1 MAVPAASPRLTAD
14 PRGHFFG
21 PMAHAYACGAQMAV
35 TNEAPWN
42 IVFAS
47 CSCCG
52 VEEKREMLRESW
64 GVHDPAEWRA
74 TLEGL
79 LDERSSDQGATLVM
93 DIRWQ
98 TAQWYRRPI
107 DPATWQAAVGDWCRR
122 NGQADIHAPL
132 IETVERI
139 LRYEARLTADGV
151 LPYGAVIRDMIAY
164 DFGRAVNFA
173 RWGVHAEY
181 TDPAT
186 AESFIL
192 HAGVQ
197 SRRFY
202 SSWAHL
208 SAGYILGRCLRF
220 DEDEFGPYYTGPVAA
235 HHALMQD
242 PQSPWL
248 NLPFQM

>member
-1 MAVPAASPRLTAD
+1 
-14 PRGHFFG
+14 
-21 PMAHAYACGAQMAV
+21 
-35 TNEAPWN
+35 
-42 IVFAS
+42 
-47 CSCCG
+47 
-52 VEEKREMLRESW
+52 
-64 GVHDPAEWRA
+64 
-74 TLEGL
+74 
-79 LDERSSDQGATLVM
+79 
-93 DIRWQ
+93 
-98 TAQWYRRPI
+98 YRRPI

-208 SAGYILGRCLRF
+208 SAGYILGRCLQIGRASCR
-220 DEDEFGPYYTGPVAA
+220 ERVYISVGRVAGHIA
-235 HHALMQD
+235 VKLMGSTKRQ
-242 PQSPWL
+242 
-248 NLPFQM
+248 